1 MSKLRN
7 PWRYS
12 DVLEYN
18 ANGMPDQILLGWK
31 LRLEILE
38 RIAKL
43 LTGLHRK
50 KLAYGS
56 LSAHSVYIQS
66 YTEFGIEAKEDY
78 LIEGIDYDA
87 KEVSSSQ
94 AKENK
99 QALDC
104 LCLGVLALQ
113 MATEKPLNK
122 RLLPQLFKLLKRRG
136 IEADY
141 VTAIEIDDL
150 EAVDDEY
157 GEKELVKEKA
167 FREDGGGG
175 GVAQSV
181 LNAVSKA
188 GELLKKTA
196 KRLSEGLSEEADE
209 YALAPIIKDEVAN
222 YLDAQISGGKDIE
235 KPKWMLNLEE
245 LIADCLTSV
254 EESRP
259 TASVIRTW
267 LVEALGNFDKI
278 AAKTKDKE
286 EALMDDVD
294 YLYEVMDIHSVLR
307 LCDKV
312 DGNVFVL
319 HSTDTKVYDDDEESL
334 DSFMPPEEMGELLH
348 NERKVEQEEGRAFG
362 TGLEGVYDS
371 SGIPIRLHS
380 VTMLDEKTK
389 RMFDNMTT
397 KNQAHGKVLSPKKV
411 GARFDKQEKL
421 KVCLIVYWEGDICI

>member
-7 PWRYS
+7 PWQYS
-12 DVLEYN
+12 EILEYN

-56 LSAHSVYIQS
+56 LTARNVYIAS
-66 YTEFGIEAKEDY
+66 LTEYGVEAKDDY
-78 LIEGIDYDA
+78 LIEGVDYEA
-87 KEVSSSQ
+87 KEVSDEVGR
-94 AKENK
+94 KDRK

-104 LCLGVLALQ
+104 LSFGVLALQ

-122 RLLPQLFKLLKRRG
+122 RLLPQLFKLLARRG
-136 IEADY
+136 LETEY
-141 VTAIEIDDL
+141 VTTIDIDDL

-157 GEKELVKEKA
+157 GEKELQKEKA
-167 FREDGGGG
+167 FREDAGSAN
-175 GVAQSV
+175 VAQSV
-181 LNAVSKA
+181 MSAMSKA

-196 KRLSEGLSEEADE
+196 KRLSEGMTDEADE
-209 YALAPIIKDEVAN
+209 YALAPIIKDEVSN

-235 KPKWMLNLEE
+235 KPKWMLNIEE

-267 LVEALGNFDKI
+267 LVEALMNFEKT
-278 AAKTKDKE
+278 AEKTKDKE

-294 YLYEVMDIHSVLR
+294 YLYEVMDIPSVLR

-312 DGNVFVL
+312 EGNVFVL

-334 DSFMPPEEMGELLH
+334 DSFMPPEEVGELLT
-348 NERKVEQEEGRAFG
+348 NERKEEQLEGRAFG
-362 TGLEGVYDS
+362 TGLEEVYDS
-371 SGIPIRLHS
+371 SGIPIRLNS
-380 VTMLDEKTK
+380 VTILDEKTK

-397 KNQAHGKVLSPKKV
+397 KNQAPGTVLSAKKV

-421 KVCLIVYWEGDICI
+421 KVN